1 MISEGQQTTSQPATL
16 QEAAALLQRVLTAN
30 DLAEIAAIRE
40 QEDLLRYQLSHGEFV
55 RDHFKLADPETLL
68 MKNIGVFGSAD
79 EFSHEIIVALWIRLQ
94 TKH

>member
-1 MISEGQQTTSQPATL
+1 MAEAQQSTTQPATL
-16 QEAAALLQRVLTAN
+16 QEAAALLHGVLPAQE
-30 DLAEIAAIRE
+30 LAEIAAIRE
-40 QEDLLRYQLSHGEFV
+40 QGELLRWQLSHGDFV
-55 RDHFKLADPETLL
+55 RDHFKLADPDTLL

>member
-1 MISEGQQTTSQPATL
+1 MDEVQQVAVQPATL
-16 QEAAALLQRVLTAN
+16 QEAAAQLHILLPAAE
-30 DLAEIAAIRE
+30 LAEIAAVRG
-40 QEDLLRYQLSHGEFV
+40 QEELVRWQVTHGEFV
-55 RDHFKLADPETLL
+55 RDHFKLANPDTLL